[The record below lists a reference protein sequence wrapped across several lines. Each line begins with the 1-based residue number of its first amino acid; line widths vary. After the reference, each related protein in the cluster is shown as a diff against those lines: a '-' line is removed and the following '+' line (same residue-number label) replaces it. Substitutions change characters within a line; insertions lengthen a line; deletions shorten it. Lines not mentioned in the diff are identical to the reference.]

1 MVEVLYIRKWEKKTF
16 TEQCFYSV
24 YNLRVLRLGI
34 VQNFFLVGLFWP
46 FVLKYIFENVQNNS
60 AHKEFVYFKNVWK
73 FWTEKVLIPHILVTS
88 PNQNV
93 SILFVNNIYI
103 GNISTFWHRK
113 LYLKTCYS
121 SKYLSIIAIFLY
133 YFLIPKC
140 VNTPKS
146 KNVPD
151 RRMCQYPPSCIL
163 LTSI

>member
-1 MVEVLYIRKWEKKTF
+1 M
-16 TEQCFYSV
+16 
-24 YNLRVLRLGI
+24 NLILLTIFHVWFSDILSQRVL
-34 VQNFFLVGLFWP
+34 
-46 FVLKYIFENVQNNS
+46 ENVQNNS

-73 FWTEKVLIPHILVTS
+73 FWTQKVLIPHILVTS
-88 PNQNV
+88 PSQNV

-121 SKYLSIIAIFLY
+121 SKCLSIIAIFLY

-140 VNTPKS
+140 VNTPKP

-151 RRMCQYPPSCIL
+151 RRMCQYRPSCIL
-163 LTSI
+163 LTSISEIDSNVILQCIHLDINC